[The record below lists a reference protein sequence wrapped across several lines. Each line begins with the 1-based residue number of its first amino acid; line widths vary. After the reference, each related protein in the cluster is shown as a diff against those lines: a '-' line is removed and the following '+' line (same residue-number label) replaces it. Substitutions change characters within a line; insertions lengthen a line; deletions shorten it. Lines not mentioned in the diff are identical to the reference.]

1 MNANELK
8 KTALWET
15 HNAAGGKMV
24 DFAGW
29 SMPIQYSDG
38 IVTEA
43 NAVRTNAGLFDVSH
57 MGRVEYRGAQAEQL
71 MEWLL
76 GADISKLKEGFAKY
90 TLLCDEHGNIIDD
103 CIVYKMADHFLLII
117 NAARHDVDTA
127 WIENQRVRFS
137 ETESVD
143 VTASMAMI
151 AFQGPRAIAIMDEL
165 TGGACSELKKF
176 SAATVQLCGEDVLVA
191 RTGYTGEDGLEIM
204 PPSSVAPQVWQ
215 LLVQKGAAPC
225 GLGARDVLRLEA
237 GLMLYGNDI
246 DESTNPYEA
255 KLGWTVKPKKA
266 APYIA
271 ADALNALREGER
283 QRTLIGI
290 KLEQGGVPR
299 AGMELVNADSGET
312 VGALTSGSFS
322 PTLKVGIGMGY
333 IQNSVANPETP
344 LKLNVR
350 GSLKAVTVVP
360 LPFYKTAVN

>member
-176 SAATVQLCGEDVLVA
+176 SAAHRPTVRRRRTRRPHRLHRRR
-191 RTGYTGEDGLEIM
+191 RTGDYAAQQCRS
-204 PPSSVAPQVWQ
+204 PSLAATRTKRCCSVRTRRARRSAPRSR
-215 LLVQKGAAPC
+215 P
-225 GLGARDVLRLEA
+225 
-237 GLMLYGNDI
+237 
-246 DESTNPYEA
+246 
-255 KLGWTVKPKKA
+255 
-266 APYIA
+266 
-271 ADALNALREGER
+271 DALR
-283 QRTLIGI
+283 QRH
-290 KLEQGGVPR
+290 
-299 AGMELVNADSGET
+299 
-312 VGALTSGSFS
+312 
-322 PTLKVGIGMGY
+322 
-333 IQNSVANPETP
+333 
-344 LKLNVR
+344 
-350 GSLKAVTVVP
+350 
-360 LPFYKTAVN
+360 